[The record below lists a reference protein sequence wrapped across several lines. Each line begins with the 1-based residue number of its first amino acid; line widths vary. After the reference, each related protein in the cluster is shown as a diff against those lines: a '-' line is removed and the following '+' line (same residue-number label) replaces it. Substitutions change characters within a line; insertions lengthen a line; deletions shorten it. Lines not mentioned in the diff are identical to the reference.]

1 MSDKPEETGWQGFL
15 RKTKYQAKNVTM
27 KEQIID
33 AIESGFLDNYNDAI
47 DKFDEVLQYSYERWD
62 KEERALAFSRKAHM
76 LEKLGKDEE
85 ALLTHDKAIEAN
97 PDEPSFSENKGVLL
111 LKLGRY
117 PEAIICFSKSVELTK
132 KHLEKLGDK
141 KDQEDEKFYSI
152 SFSGLAEAYAELPT
166 KNDLDLALKYADE
179 AIKHYPENPDAYRV
193 KATVYADETREK
205 YDEALENCEK
215 GLKIDPTD
223 EDLLSLRALIYLNME
238 KYDLAEKHFLE
249 LLNHDPSEPSTHYNL
264 ACIYSLLKN
273 KQKAIDHLLVA
284 TYLDPAT
291 THSDMDE
298 DESFDNIRDSEE
310 FKRLQSVEV

>member
-15 RKTKYQAKNVTM
+15 RKTKYQANKPSV

-33 AIESGFLDNYNDAI
+33 AIEDGFLDNYDEAI
-47 DKFDEVLQYSYERWD
+47 DKFDEVLQYSYEWWD
-62 KEERALAFSRKAHM
+62 KAERAQAFSRKAHL

-85 ALLTHDKAIEAN
+85 ALLTHDKAIEAE
-97 PDEPSFSENKGVLL
+97 PDESSFIGNKGVFL

-117 PEAIICFSKSVELTK
+117 PEALVCFSKAEELTK
-132 KHLEKLGDK
+132 KELKKL
-141 KDQEDEKFYSI
+141 EDEKDPEGKKFHSN
-152 SFSGLAEAYAELPT
+152 SLSNLAEAYAELPT

-179 AIKHYPENPDAYRV
+179 AIKLHPENSDAYRV

-238 KYDLAEKHFLE
+238 KYDLAEKQFLE
-249 LLNHDPSEPSTHYNL
+249 SLNHDPSEPSVHYNL

-273 KQKAIDHLLVA
+273 KQKAIDHLLIA
-284 TYLDPAT
+284 TYLDPAA

>member
-1 MSDKPEETGWQGFL
+1 MSDKPEETGWEGFL
-15 RKTKYQAKNVTM
+15 RKTKYQAKNVAM
-27 KEQIID
+27 KDQNID
-33 AIESGFLDNYNDAI
+33 AIEDGFLDNYNDAI
-47 DKFDEVLQYSYERWD
+47 DKFDEVLQYSFEWWD
-62 KEERALAFSRKAHM
+62 KEERAVAFSRKAHM

-85 ALLTHDKAIEAN
+85 ALLTHDKAIEAW
-97 PDEPSFSENKGVLL
+97 PDEPSFNENKGVLL

-117 PEAIICFSKSVELTK
+117 PEALICFSKSVELSK

-141 KDQEDEKFYSI
+141 KEQKDEKFHSL
-152 SFSGLAEAYAELPT
+152 SLSGLAEAYAELPT

-249 LLNHDPSEPSTHYNL
+249 SLNHDPSEPSTHYNL

-284 TYLDPAT
+284 TYLDPVT